1 MTSSCGRRMEWF
13 LGEGGVGVVDFP
25 ASMMMYP
32 GVLDRTIAAD
42 RHILFLSALLGWALH
57 SRCVSIRNLPG

>member
-1 MTSSCGRRMEWF
+1 MTSFCGRRMGWV
-13 LGEGGVGVVDFP
+13 LGDGGVGGVDFP

-42 RHILFLSALLGWALH
+42 RHVLVLSALLDWALH